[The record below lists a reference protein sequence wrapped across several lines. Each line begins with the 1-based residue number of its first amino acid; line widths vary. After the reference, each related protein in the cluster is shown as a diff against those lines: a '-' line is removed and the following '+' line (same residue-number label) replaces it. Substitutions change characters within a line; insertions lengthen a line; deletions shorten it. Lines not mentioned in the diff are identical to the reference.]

1 MNYITVISGTIII
14 VLLSWFI
21 SIREKRYHGIARFFS
36 FESIFILFL
45 LNYKVWFH
53 DPFSVNQIISW
64 ILLVGSI
71 YPAVAGFLLL
81 KQKGKPGQNF
91 ENTTLL
97 VKSGIYGYIRHPLY
111 CSLLLLGTGIMFK
124 QLQYLQILFGIL
136 NFVAVLVTAKIE
148 EKEMIAKFGDQY
160 HEYMKE
166 TKMFIPFIL

>member
-1 MNYITVISGTIII
+1 MNYITVISGTVII
-14 VLLSWFI
+14 VIFSWFL

-53 DPFSVNQIISW
+53 DPFSVHQIISW
-64 ILLVGSI
+64 ILLISSI
-71 YPAVAGFLLL
+71 YPVAAGFMLL
-81 KQKGKPGQNF
+81 KRKGKPGQNF
-91 ENTTLL
+91 ENTTVL

-124 QLQYLQILFGIL
+124 QPQYPEIILGVINL
-136 NFVAVLVTAKIE
+136 AAVFITAKIE

-160 HEYMKE
+160 SVYMKE
-166 TKMFIPFIL
+166 TKMFIPFIF